1 MARKIPSLLEVALL
15 YNRLTL
21 LALLTMLT
29 LLTLLSPLMASWVG
43 VKCRARV
50 GDTP

>member
-29 LLTLLSPLMASWVG
+29 LLTLLSPLYGFMGWSKMQDQSG
-43 VKCRARV
+43 
-50 GDTP
+50 

>member
-29 LLTLLSPLMASWVG
+29 LLTLLSPLYGFMGRSKMQDQSG
-43 VKCRARV
+43 
-50 GDTP
+50 